1 MRFLNSRTLRY
12 FGQRARELAHNFENA
27 HHPYEERQGGRSW
40 EDYYRRRW
48 QHDKVVRSTH
58 GVNCTGSCSFD
69 VFVKDGII
77 VWEAQKT
84 DYPTPHPDFP
94 DYEPRGCPRGVSAS
108 WYVYSPLRVKY
119 PYIRGKLLEMWKAAK
134 QANNND
140 PVAAWEAIQSD
151 PAKRK
156 AYQQARGKGGFV
168 RFSWDEASEI
178 IAASHKSTNKLHGAN
193 TIFAYKALHPLSR
206 KC

>member
-84 DYPTPHPDFP
+84 DYPTPHPVFP
-94 DYEPRGCPRGVSAS
+94 GIPCLSATAFRAAVALS
-108 WYVYSPLRVKY
+108 LPLASPVRPYSGACRNGKRENRSSAFPEKQGRQGLLA
-119 PYIRGKLLEMWKAAK
+119 GKLSRIFLM
-134 QANNND
+134 
-140 PVAAWEAIQSD
+140 
-151 PAKRK
+151 KRK
-156 AYQQARGKGGFV
+156 KGMHPKLGIQHFFAR
-168 RFSWDEASEI
+168 
-178 IAASHKSTNKLHGAN
+178 KL
-193 TIFAYKALHPLSR
+193 FLS
-206 KC
+206 

>member
-94 DYEPRGCPRGVSAS
+94 DYEPRGCPRGVSGS
-108 WYVYSPLRVKY
+108 LPHLGQLFEIVRSDFHNIQTIHNQLYTSTHTIRRSL
-119 PYIRGKLLEMWKAAK
+119 IRGTGR
-134 QANNND
+134 
-140 PVAAWEAIQSD
+140 V
-151 PAKRK
+151 
-156 AYQQARGKGGFV
+156 Y
-168 RFSWDEASEI
+168 ASEPLPSPFLEKDLYCH
-178 IAASHKSTNKLHGAN
+178 AP
-193 TIFAYKALHPLSR
+193 AYKRINYQPIKKTIPARCDNSAR
-206 KC
+206 SINRCQTRWW

>member
-77 VWEAQKT
+77 VWEAQR
-84 DYPTPHPDFP
+84 PTIPRLTPISP
-94 DYEPRGCPRGVSAS
+94 TTSLAAALAASRPRGTST
-108 WYVYSPLRVKY
+108 
-119 PYIRGKLLEMWKAAK
+119 
-134 QANNND
+134 
-140 PVAAWEAIQSD
+140 
-151 PAKRK
+151 
-156 AYQQARGKGGFV
+156 ARC
-168 RFSWDEASEI
+168 A
-178 IAASHKSTNKLHGAN
+178 
-193 TIFAYKALHPLSR
+193 
-206 KC
+206 

>member
-12 FGQRARELAHNFENA
+12 FGQRARELAHNFENT

-84 DYPTPHPDFP
+84 DYPTTTSLAAAPAASR
-94 DYEPRGCPRGVSAS
+94 PRGTST
-108 WYVYSPLRVKY
+108 
-119 PYIRGKLLEMWKAAK
+119 
-134 QANNND
+134 
-140 PVAAWEAIQSD
+140 
-151 PAKRK
+151 
-156 AYQQARGKGGFV
+156 ARC
-168 RFSWDEASEI
+168 A
-178 IAASHKSTNKLHGAN
+178 
-193 TIFAYKALHPLSR
+193 
-206 KC
+206 